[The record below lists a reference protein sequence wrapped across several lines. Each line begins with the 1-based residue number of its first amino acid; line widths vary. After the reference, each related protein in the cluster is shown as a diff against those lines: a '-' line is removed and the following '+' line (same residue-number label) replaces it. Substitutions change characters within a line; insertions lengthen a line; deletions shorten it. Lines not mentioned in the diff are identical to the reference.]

1 MQVRGKRPLAFL
13 LLAGA
18 LVATTL
24 GAAPPQTAPAD
35 WRPAPSAPPQD
46 ADLSVMTYNVKG
58 LPWPVA
64 QGRPAAIRAIGERL
78 AAMRA
83 AGRQPTIVV
92 LQEAFIDEA
101 KAIGDLAGY
110 PYQVHGPYLRLGA
123 GVGTRAGGSWYLG
136 ETRPSALDSGLVI
149 LSDLPVTDVARAEFP
164 TDSCA
169 GFDCLA
175 AKGVVMATVDL
186 PGRGPVTVATT
197 HLNSRAA
204 SGAPYERTHLA
215 FRRQV
220 DFLAEFI
227 RAHGRADRPL
237 ILAGDFNRAQRP
249 ERIRSLTAAMGGARE
264 GLAEAVDKAAV
275 AASDVH
281 DARAIV
287 RSARDMQFLFDS
299 AATTLQVSGADVP
312 FGTEQGREDLS
323 DHMGFT
329 VRYRLLPRPRA
340 L

>member
-1 MQVRGKRPLAFL
+1 MHFGGKHFGSIL

-18 LVATTL
+18 LAATTL
-24 GAAPPQTAPAD
+24 GAVPLQTAPGLVPPG
-35 WRPAPSAPPQD
+35 PAAPA

-58 LPWPVA
+58 LPWPIA
-64 QGRPAAIRAIGERL
+64 QGRPAAIRAIGARL

-83 AGRQPTIVV
+83 VGRQPTVVV

-110 PYQVHGPYLRLGA
+110 AYQVHGPYLRA
-123 GVGTRAGGSWYLG
+123 DMGVGASAGGTWYLG

-149 LSDLPVTDVARAEFP
+149 LSDLPVTAVARAEFP

-186 PGRGPVTVATT
+186 PGGGSVAIATT
-197 HLNSRAA
+197 HLNSRGA
-204 SGAPYERTHLA
+204 SGAPHARTHEA
-215 FRRQV
+215 FARQA
-220 DFLAEFI
+220 DFLDRFV
-227 RAHGRADRPL
+227 RWYRGNRPL

-249 ERIRSLTAAMGGARE
+249 ERIKSLTAAMHSARE
-264 GLAEAVDKAAV
+264 GLAEAVNQGAIAA
-275 AASDVH
+275 ADAE

-287 RSARDMQFLFDS
+287 KSARDMQFLFDG
-299 AATTLQVSGADVP
+299 AATRLQVSGADVP
-312 FGTEQGREDLS
+312 FGTEPGGTDLS

-329 VRYRLLPRPRA
+329 VRYRLTTL
-340 L
+340 